1 MHLAIRLSS
10 VAETGPWQSTSSRG
24 NVAGNRLGLLFRG
37 DWWYRPLTTF
47 VMVCEHSGNN
57 FWSFISCDVI
67 VCYSLLTSPK
77 QSQRPRLRSSGRF
90 LSNSAN
96 PKWEMEETLGRR
108 KFDEMDGEVG
118 KSWLYAHI
126 NGNLGK
132 LKIVEIAKSGNVGNR
147 LIVKFWPGP

>member
-1 MHLAIRLSS
+1 M
-10 VAETGPWQSTSSRG
+10 
-24 NVAGNRLGLLFRG
+24 AGNRLGLLFRG

-47 VMVCEHSGNN
+47 VVVNEQSEN
-57 FWSFISCDVI
+57 SFLAI
-67 VCYSLLTSPK
+67 LTSPK

-118 KSWLYAHI
+118 KS
-126 NGNLGK
+126 
-132 LKIVEIAKSGNVGNR
+132 
-147 LIVKFWPGP
+147 